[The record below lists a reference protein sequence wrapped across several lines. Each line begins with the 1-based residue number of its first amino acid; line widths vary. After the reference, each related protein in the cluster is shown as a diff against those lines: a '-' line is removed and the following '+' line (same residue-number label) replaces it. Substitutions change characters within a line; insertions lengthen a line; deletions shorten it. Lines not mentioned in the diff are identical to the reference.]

1 MSVESLKAL
10 FRPELAEISAYRVP
24 RAAPEVKLDANE
36 SPWSLPGEAWES
48 ILSAVRRTALHRYPD
63 GGATRLREALARK
76 LGGTPE
82 EYVLGSGSDEVI
94 SLLATALSK
103 PRPGK
108 ERPAVLFPEPT
119 FVMYGVTSRAHG
131 WRTVGVPLDDRWDLD
146 VDAMADAFEREQ
158 PNVAYYASPNNPT
171 GNCFSMDRLEQLI
184 LGFSDTLHV
193 VDEAYS
199 GFARDSFADRCA
211 SHPQCAVLG
220 TLSKVGLAAI
230 RVGWVRL
237 DEALAHELEKV
248 RQPFNLSAVSQ
259 EVATL
264 ALTDLAP
271 ILRTH
276 IGAIVA
282 ERERLFEELARHPS
296 LRCFPSDAN
305 FLLVRYD
312 GDVAKLCEELLS
324 RQVAVRRFSSGGA
337 RLDGCI
343 RITVGTP
350 EENQHLLTALDEI
363 LCP

>member
-10 FRPELAEISAYRVP
+10 FRLELEELTAYQVP
-24 RAAPEVKLDANE
+24 PAAPAVKLDANE

-63 GGATRLREALARK
+63 GRATRLREALATR
-76 LGGTPE
+76 LGGRPD

-94 SLLATALSK
+94 SLLATAMSK
-103 PRPGK
+103 PREGK
-108 ERPAVLFPEPT
+108 KHPVVLFPEPT
-119 FVMYGVTSRAHG
+119 FVMYGMTSRAHG
-131 WRTVGVPLDDRWDLD
+131 WETVGVPLDERWDLD
-146 VDAMADAFEREQ
+146 VDAMARAFEREQ

-171 GNCFSMDRLEQLI
+171 GNCFSRDRLENLI
-184 LGFSDTLHV
+184 LGFPDTLHV
-193 VDEAYS
+193 VDEAYG
-199 GFARDSFADRCA
+199 GFSRESYADRCA
-211 SHPQCAVLG
+211 ERPQCAALD

-237 DEALAHELEKV
+237 DEGLAHELEKV
-248 RQPFNLSAVSQ
+248 RQPFNLNALSQ
-259 EVATL
+259 EIATL

-271 ILRTH
+271 TLQTH

-282 ERERLFEELARHPS
+282 ERERLAKALARHPS
-296 LRCFPSDAN
+296 LSCFPSDAN

-312 GDVAKLCEELLS
+312 HNVRKLCEDLLS
-324 RQVAVRRFSSGGA
+324 RQIAVRHFSNGGA
-337 RLDGCI
+337 RLEECI

-350 EENQHLLTALDEI
+350 EENQRLVGALDEI